1 MTQENFNSQNVWKGN
16 NNEEEN
22 NLQLADLWSMIWD
35 NRIWYILSVLAC
47 LFIAVFYIYRTPK
60 TYSRSAKVIVDEAA
74 GNSTMRELAAFSNT
88 MTRYRG
94 QGGTNVYNEIEA
106 FKSPDLMARVVKRLG
121 YEVSYVEYQFLRQRE
136 LFATKPFVM
145 QPVGGNPVTS
155 FGFDVIKDGD
165 SSFVIKNFSVGSVKI
180 KSNKIE
186 GRLNDTILTP
196 VGSVVLI
203 PTHNLNNW
211 DKDIRVSWVNSMSR
225 AKLYMDKFSS
235 ILSGKESSVVILSL
249 TDRFPVRAE
258 NIVRTV
264 LDMYNEEWV
273 ENKSKSA
280 VNTSKFINER
290 LNIIEKELGNVEG
303 SLKDYKEKNKI
314 TDIQAVSDS
323 YLQQSYEYGTK
334 AFDINN
340 QLSIGKFIRD
350 YINDQAHQNELIP
363 ANSGL
368 TSISVNQQIKDYN
381 DCLLKRNRLI
391 AESSAENPAVAELT
405 EVAIQLRMAVNRSIE
420 SLIATL
426 QLQANKISDQENEI
440 MKRIAS
446 TSGQQ
451 LQLLSIERQQKVKE
465 QLYIYLLQKREENEI
480 TALVNVE
487 NTRMIMEPNGSP
499 YPAAPNKGMIL
510 LVAFILGLIIPFA
523 VFFLISQ
530 LDTRVKSRAD
540 IIKLQA
546 PFLAEIP
553 QMGLTGNWFKRFRT
567 NRFNDHNCQII
578 VEAGKR
584 DMMNEAFRVLR
595 TNLDLMT
602 NGNNGKCNKIMVT
615 SFNPNAGKTFMIMN
629 MASSMALKGSKTLL
643 LLSVIFISL
652 INSI

>member
-136 LFATKPFVM
+136 LFATIPFVM

-381 DCLLKRNRLI
+381 DCLLKGI
-391 AESSAENPAVAELT
+391 V
-405 EVAIQLRMAVNRSIE
+405 
-420 SLIATL
+420 
-426 QLQANKISDQENEI
+426 
-440 MKRIAS
+440 
-446 TSGQQ
+446 
-451 LQLLSIERQQKVKE
+451 
-465 QLYIYLLQKREENEI
+465 LLQRV
-480 TALVNVE
+480 AL
-487 NTRMIMEPNGSP
+487 
-499 YPAAPNKGMIL
+499 KIL
-510 LVAFILGLIIPFA
+510 L
-523 VFFLISQ
+523 
-530 LDTRVKSRAD
+530 
-540 IIKLQA
+540 
-546 PFLAEIP
+546 
-553 QMGLTGNWFKRFRT
+553 
-567 NRFNDHNCQII
+567 
-578 VEAGKR
+578 
-584 DMMNEAFRVLR
+584 
-595 TNLDLMT
+595 
-602 NGNNGKCNKIMVT
+602 
-615 SFNPNAGKTFMIMN
+615 
-629 MASSMALKGSKTLL
+629 
-643 LLSVIFISL
+643 
-652 INSI
+652 